1 MSIKSKVPQVWRR
14 IEKNTHAIRHI
25 ADGWRSVIWELE
37 LNDSGALLIVDKISA
52 RYNYSIAALHGVS
65 ISLKKG
71 EVLALLGANGSGKT
85 TTLRAVS
92 NLLSSDRGQV
102 TDGSI
107 RFDGLDVLGTRP
119 TDLVRAG
126 LVPVLEGR
134 HVFKSLSVE
143 ENLIAG
149 GIGRDSTRSEIAQD
163 LEQIY
168 EFFPRLKIKRSEQ
181 AGLTS
186 GGEQQMVAI
195 GRALMSRP
203 RLLVLDEPSM
213 GLAPLVVQ
221 GIFEVLSSLNR
232 QLGLTILMAE
242 QNAAIALKHAHK
254 AVVIENG
261 ADVLQGSAAEL
272 RNRADIKSFYLGE
285 GIAREQPRTVSAR
298 L

>member
-1 MSIKSKVPQVWRR
+1 M
-14 IEKNTHAIRHI
+14 
-25 ADGWRSVIWELE
+25 
-37 LNDSGALLIVDKISA
+37 NDSGALLIVDKISA